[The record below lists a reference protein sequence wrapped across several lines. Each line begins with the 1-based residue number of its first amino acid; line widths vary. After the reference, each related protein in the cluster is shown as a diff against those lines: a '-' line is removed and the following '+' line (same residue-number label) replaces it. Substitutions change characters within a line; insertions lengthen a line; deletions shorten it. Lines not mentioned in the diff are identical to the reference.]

1 MNATP
6 RPLSQGNISDTAP
19 PALRIISPGILSLLQ
34 DAGRFGQGHLGLT
47 QGGPLDAHSFR
58 WANALVGNPINSTL
72 IEHSVGGLILQAL
85 APCTVAVTGAVL
97 SLSCNGQSVPCW
109 QAITL
114 KQGDELALG
123 MFSRGL
129 RAYIAVTGGICV
141 TPHFGSSATVMREG
155 VGGLLPVTA
164 DKPLP
169 AQATGTALA
178 GQKLKAGE
186 LLPLSQHPV
195 LPGPLPT
202 HAVSHSIATRSLP
215 GSTALHLRL
224 IEGYQA
230 NLFSACQRA
239 RFYLN
244 PYQVTPQSDRMGYKL
259 SGSAISCSTRQL
271 LSEGISYGAVQIP
284 PDGQPIVLLNDRQTL
299 GGYPKIGNVLSLDC
313 WQLAQAAP
321 GTELYFTPISAEA
334 AHNALQLDAAR
345 FARET
350 ARFCTQLS
358 ASSTK
363 DERQL

>member
-1 MNATP
+1 MQP
-6 RPLSQGNISDTAP
+6 PVHFSQSNISDTSP

-34 DAGRFGQGHLGLT
+34 DAGRFGQGRLGLT

-85 APCTVAVTGAVL
+85 APSTVAVTGAVL

-123 MFSRGL
+123 MFSQGL

-169 AQATGTALA
+169 AQAGGTALA

-224 IEGYQA
+224 IGGYQA

-259 SGSAISCSTRQL
+259 SGSAITAVPASSGYTFVIGKEPMADKSQAVTFNVVTGNDLRWQRCHIKSTSL
-271 LSEGISYGAVQIP
+271 L
-284 PDGQPIVLLNDRQTL
+284 
-299 GGYPKIGNVLSLDC
+299 GNVLHY
-313 WQLAQAAP
+313 QQGVEQGAQEILLFDREGNLTEGAAVNVFVVKN
-321 GTELYFTPISAEA
+321 GEIATPP
-334 AHNALQLDAAR
+334 
-345 FARET
+345 
-350 ARFCTQLS
+350 LS
-358 ASSTK
+358 NK
-363 DERQL
+363 FYPV